1 MEEILEQI
9 AKAVDE
15 LDQSKAVALV
25 QQALDQGRDPVQVLQ
40 NGVMAGLERIGDK
53 FEKQE
58 YYLAELIMG
67 GDVSN
72 ACIALIEPHMPKAAG
87 PKLGVIVIG
96 TVRGDIHDIGMN
108 AVARQ
113 MQMTGFDV
121 HNIGV
126 QVPSMTF
133 IDKAKEVN
141 ADIIGLSAFLTTTM
155 PAFVEV
161 LDYLRDMG
169 LKGKH
174 KVIVGGGVSTQE
186 YADSIGA
193 DGWAANAVEA
203 VRVCKALLGK

>member
-1 MEEILEQI
+1 MEDILERI
-9 AKAVDE
+9 AKAVDA
-15 LDQSKAVALV
+15 LDQTQAVALV
-25 QQALDQGRDPVQVLQ
+25 QEALDQGRDPVEVLQ
-40 NGVMAGLERIGDK
+40 DGVMAGLERIGIK

-67 GDVSN
+67 GDIST
-72 ACIALIEPHMPKAAG
+72 ACIALIEPRMPAAGG
-87 PKLGVIVIG
+87 PKLGVAVIG

-113 MQMTGFDV
+113 LQMSGFEV

-126 QVPSMTF
+126 EVPSMAF
-133 IDKAKEVN
+133 VDKAREVK

-169 LKGKH
+169 LKDKH
-174 KVIVGGGVSTQE
+174 KVIIGGGVSTQD

-193 DGWAANAVEA
+193 DGWAANAVGA
-203 VRVCKALLGK
+203 VRLCKTLVGK